1 MALLKSE
8 SPNVSIREVDLSG
21 TLPSVT
27 SSTGAFVGNF
37 VWGPID
43 EPVLVGNEG
52 ELASTFGAPDLDDS
66 LNSYDYLSA
75 NQFLKY
81 SSSLFVVRAAT
92 TAALNAVVV
101 DSENYSTATVTQTAT
116 QIANR
121 EAFDAVTFT
130 DAFAV
135 AKYAGELG
143 NSISVSLCAADSVSF
158 ASWEYADRFDAAPG
172 TSTYVSNLSA
182 DSSGAFDECHVI
194 VLDRGGIITGQ
205 RNGVLETF
213 PNCSLATDAKTDD
226 GRKNYVNDVLT
237 ERSAYLYGTN
247 IHPTIGPIGASDG
260 AAAIDFTSATNGGG
274 ATAVADD
281 LAVELGFKGGAN
293 SGNLTAS
300 DYTDAFAEFE
310 DENTIQVDMLIGP
323 GLANSSDQQ
332 TVVNDLVSIAEG
344 RKDCVAVASPDR
356 TSVVGQSTPTTSI
369 TAFASG
375 LTKSSYLVLDN
386 NYIKVYD
393 KYNDKY
399 EFIPA
404 ASSTAG
410 LMANTDNVAAP
421 WFSPAGGRRGRYL
434 GTSSLAWN
442 PTKSQRDTLYRADVN
457 PIVNLPGQ
465 GIILY
470 GDKTFLGKPSAFNR
484 INVRRL
490 FLIMERAIKGAAQNV
505 LFEFNDEF
513 SRAEFV
519 GIIEPFLRD
528 IQGRRGI
535 SDFRV
540 VCDETNNTP
549 DIIDTNQFVAS
560 VFVKP
565 ARSVNFVQLNFVA
578 VRTGV
583 DFEEVLGVI

>member
-8 SPNVSIREVDLSG
+8 SPNVQIREVDLSG

-37 VWGPID
+37 AWGPIN
-43 EPVLVGNEG
+43 EPILVGNEA
-52 ELASTFGAPDLDDS
+52 ELISNFGAPDLNDS
-66 LNSYDYLSA
+66 ISSIDYLSA

-81 SSSLFVVRAAT
+81 SSNTYVVRGSANSARNAVSDGG
-92 TAALNAVVV
+92 TAALI
-101 DSENYSTATVTQTAT
+101 EN
-116 QIANR
+116 R
-121 EAFDAVTFT
+121 DDFDAGTWTGEF
-130 DAFAV
+130 F
-135 AKYAGELG
+135 AKYAGAAGSALK
-143 NSISVSLCAADSVSF
+143 ISMCVADS
-158 ASWEYADRFDAAPG
+158 ASSTEFVNWDYANRFDAAPG
-172 TSTYVSNLSA
+172 TSAYVEQRSV
-182 DSSGAFDECHVI
+182 DSSVALDEVHVV
-194 VLDRGGIITGQ
+194 VLDADGTFTGN

-213 PNCSLATDAKTDD
+213 PNLSLATDARTDD
-226 GRKNYVNDVLT
+226 GRKNYILDALT
-237 ERSAYLYGTN
+237 ERSQYIYGN
-247 IHPTIGPIGASDG
+247 GHPSIGAISTTG
-260 AAAIDFTSATNGGG
+260 VTASNFVAATHGGG
-274 ATAVADD
+274 VAGAMTETNDFGNGVNPVALTTAEYDT
-281 LAVELGFKGGAN
+281 GFA
-293 SGNLTAS
+293 L
-300 DYTDAFAEFE
+300 FE
-310 DENTIQVDMLIGP
+310 DENTIQVDFLIAP
-323 GLANSSDQQ
+323 GLTAAGDQQ

-344 RKDCVAVASPDR
+344 RKDCVVIASPDR
-356 TSVVGQSTPTTSI
+356 TSVVGQATPTTSI
-369 TAFASG
+369 TTFASG
-375 LTKSSYLVLDN
+375 LTKSSYLIVDN
-386 NYIKVYD
+386 NYLKVYD

-410 LMANTDNVAAP
+410 LMANTDDVAAP

-434 GTSSLAWN
+434 GVSSLAWN
-442 PTKSQRDTLYRADVN
+442 PTKSQRDTLYKADVN

-465 GIILY
+465 GVILY

-490 FLIMERAIKGAAQNV
+490 FVVMERAIKGAAQNV

-540 VCDETNNTP
+540 VCDESNNTP
-549 DIIDTNQFVAS
+549 DVIDANSFVAS

-565 ARSVNFVQLNFVA
+565 ARSVNFVTLNFVA

-583 DFEEVLGVI
+583 DFEEVLGVV